1 MKTFEAIYL
10 PAATINPTKGGFKTE
25 DEAWDYASEHFCD
38 ECKKMYD
45 RGEGSSCDAEWMVD
59 IEEQ

>member
-10 PAATINPTKGGFKTE
+10 PANKIDPSKSGFKTE
-25 DEAWDYASEHFCD
+25 DEAWDYASSHFCD

-45 RGEGSSCDAEWMVD
+45 RGEGSACDAEWMVD
-59 IEEQ
+59 V

>member
-10 PAATINPTKGGFKTE
+10 PANNVDPSKGGFKTE
-25 DEAWDYASEHFCD
+25 DAAWDYASGHFCD

-45 RGEGSSCDAEWMVD
+45 SGKGSACDAEWMVEL
-59 IEEQ
+59 EE